1 VAEALAVDLPVA
13 CISACSL
20 PEVGRDAARYF
31 DPQEVESIARVVED
45 VWKNAPAASKAQAQS
60 RRFNYLDS
68 AAELLEAL
76 RKPPAGRE
84 APGCEKSP
92 SSSHRW

>member
-1 VAEALAVDLPVA
+1 VSPSNASQRAFALAA
-13 CISACSL
+13 CPKS
-20 PEVGRDAARYF
+20 GGDAARYF

-76 RKPPAGRE
+76 RKPPSGRE
-84 APGCEKSP
+84 IE
-92 SSSHRW
+92 